1 MGANSNKKE
10 YICKLLKYSSKEF
23 EINLIHKNL
32 YERKN

>member
-10 YICKLLKYSSKEF
+10 YICKLLKYPFEKL